1 MSKVIVHKKGDS
13 IRWNVKYNQS
23 SGTAYDLTSFT
34 IIVSIKDRINNIS
47 IVDINNNI
55 YNGNHQIT
63 TDQLNIGKF
72 QVIIK
77 DTSSFPTGD
86 YYVDI
91 QYTDVN
97 GFKQSSESFDLKIVN
112 RK

>member
-13 IRWNVKYNQS
+13 IRWNVKYNHE
-23 SGTAYDLTSFT
+23 SGTAYNLTGFT
-34 IIVSIKDRINNIS
+34 IIVSIKDRVSNVS
-47 IVDINNNI
+47 IFDINSNI
-55 YNGNHQIT
+55 YNGKHQIT

-77 DTSSFPTGD
+77 DTSSFSTGD
-86 YYVDI
+86 YFVDI

-97 GFKQSSESFDLKIVN
+97 GFKQSSESFNLKIVN

>member
-1 MSKVIVHKKGDS
+1 MH
-13 IRWNVKYNQS
+13 
-23 SGTAYDLTSFT
+23 
-34 IIVSIKDRINNIS
+34 
-47 IVDINNNI
+47 
-55 YNGNHQIT
+55 
-63 TDQLNIGKF
+63 QLNIGKF

-77 DTSSFPTGD
+77 YTSSFSTGD

-97 GFKQSSESFDLKIVN
+97 GFKQSSESFNLKIVD